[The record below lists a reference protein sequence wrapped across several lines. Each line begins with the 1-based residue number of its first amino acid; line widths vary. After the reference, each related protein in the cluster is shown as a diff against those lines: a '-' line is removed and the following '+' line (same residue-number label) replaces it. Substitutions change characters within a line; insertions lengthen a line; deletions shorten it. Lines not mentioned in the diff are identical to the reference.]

1 MVLVCGLKCSKVIK
15 LIGRVCHGK
24 ECLDLMFYHT
34 SFVVSN
40 DLGDF
45 QELVKSLE
53 VNPMELGGVKD

>member
-1 MVLVCGLKCSKVIK
+1 MIK

-24 ECLDLMFYHT
+24 EFLDLMFYYT
-34 SFVVSN
+34 SFEVSN

>member
-1 MVLVCGLKCSKVIK
+1 MIK
-15 LIGRVCHGK
+15 LIERVCYEK

-34 SFVVSN
+34 SFEVSN